1 MENIEIFL
9 RACEAYGVPET
20 SIFPT
25 NNLFENKNM
34 GNVIDCIIQLGTQVS
49 SLYKETRV

>member
-1 MENIEIFL
+1 MENIDIFL
-9 RACEAYGVPET
+9 RACEAYGVPPN

-34 GNVIDCIIQLGTQVS
+34 GNVLDCIIQLGSEVRS
-49 SLYKETRV
+49 ACADI